1 MNSEITKYEGRNDHE
16 LNDSQIQEAF
26 DDVCAEYPEET
37 VDSCV
42 SRVCE
47 SMAIS
52 VPRFDLA
59 FKNAEEQKFCWDEFD
74 IRLGLKS

>member
-1 MNSEITKYEGRNDHE
+1 MNNEIDKYEGRNDHE
-16 LNDSQIQEAF
+16 LSDEQIHEAF

-37 VDSCV
+37 VDCCV

-52 VPRFDLA
+52 VPRFDSA
-59 FKNAEEQKFCWDEFD
+59 FKNAEDQKFWWAQFWDQH
-74 IRLGLKS
+74 